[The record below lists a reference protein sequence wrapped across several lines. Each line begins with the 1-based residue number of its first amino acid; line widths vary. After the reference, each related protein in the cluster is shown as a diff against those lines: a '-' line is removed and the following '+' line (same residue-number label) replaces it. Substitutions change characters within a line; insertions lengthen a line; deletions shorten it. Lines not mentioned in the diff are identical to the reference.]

1 MTAFPA
7 TPENAT
13 VAGARVASTPSIRRA
28 VPIAAYHR
36 TCLTAPAAAVTL
48 AVSLVFATP
57 AAAATVHPVTA
68 AELGATW
75 RPGCPVGPE
84 ALRRVELEFVGLD
97 DRTHNGELVVHRDV
111 VADVMAVFG
120 HLEQMRY
127 PIARMQTAD
136 HYPGA
141 DDQLSMA
148 DNNSS
153 AFNCRDIPGTGRW
166 SPHAY
171 GRAVDINPL
180 FNPYVRRD
188 GAFEPANAGAYT
200 DRGRTDP
207 GVLHD
212 GDPAVRAFTDRG
224 WAWGG
229 YWRRHKDYQH
239 FERP

>member
-1 MTAFPA
+1 M
-7 TPENAT
+7 
-13 VAGARVASTPSIRRA
+13 S
-28 VPIAAYHR
+28 
-36 TCLTAPAAAVTL
+36 L

-84 ALRRVELEFVGLD
+84 ALRRVELKFVGLD
-97 DRTHNGELVVHRDV
+97 DRIHSGELVVHQDV
-111 VADVMAVFG
+111 VADVIAVFEQ
-120 HLEQMRY
+120 LEQLRY
-127 PIARMQTAD
+127 PIARMQTAAR
-136 HYPGA
+136 YPGA

-188 GAFEPANAGAYT
+188 GAFEPANAGAYR

-224 WAWGG
+224 WAGGG

>member
-1 MTAFPA
+1 M
-7 TPENAT
+7 
-13 VAGARVASTPSIRRA
+13 V
-28 VPIAAYHR
+28 
-36 TCLTAPAAAVTL
+36 L

-68 AELGATW
+68 TDLGATW

-97 DRTHNGELVVHRDV
+97 DRTHSGELVVHQDV
-111 VADVMAVFG
+111 VADVIAVFEQ
-120 HLEQMRY
+120 LEQLRY
-127 PIARMQTAD
+127 PIARMQTAAR
-136 HYPGA
+136 YPGA
-141 DDQLSMA
+141 DDQRSMA

-188 GAFEPANAGAYT
+188 GAFEPANAGPYR

-239 FERP
+239 FELP

>member
-1 MTAFPA
+1 MVVAPPA
-7 TPENAT
+7 
-13 VAGARVASTPSIRRA
+13 V
-28 VPIAAYHR
+28 
-36 TCLTAPAAAVTL
+36 
-48 AVSLVFATP
+48 
-57 AAAATVHPVTA
+57 AATVHPVTA
-68 AELGATW
+68 EELGATW

-84 ALRRVELEFVGLD
+84 VLRRVELEFVGLD
-97 DRTHNGELVVHRDV
+97 DRTHSGELVVHQDV
-111 VADVMAVFG
+111 VSDVIAVFEQ
-120 HLEQMRY
+120 LEQLRY
-127 PIARMQTAD
+127 PIARMQSAFR
-136 HYPGA
+136 YPGA

-207 GVLHD
+207 GVLHG
-212 GDPAVRAFTDRG
+212 GDPAVRAFTDLG

-229 YWRRHKDYQH
+229 YWQRHKDYQH

>member
-1 MTAFPA
+1 M
-7 TPENAT
+7 
-13 VAGARVASTPSIRRA
+13 I
-28 VPIAAYHR
+28 
-36 TCLTAPAAAVTL
+36 L

-57 AAAATVHPVTA
+57 TAAATVHPVTA

-97 DRTHNGELVVHRDV
+97 DRTHGGELVVHRDV
-111 VADVMAVFG
+111 VADVIAVFEQ
-120 HLEQMRY
+120 LEQLRY
-127 PIARMQTAD
+127 PIARMQTAAR
-136 HYPGA
+136 YPGA

-148 DNNSS
+148 DNNTS

-171 GRAVDINPL
+171 GRAVDVNPL

-188 GAFEPANAGAYT
+188 GAFEPANAGPYR